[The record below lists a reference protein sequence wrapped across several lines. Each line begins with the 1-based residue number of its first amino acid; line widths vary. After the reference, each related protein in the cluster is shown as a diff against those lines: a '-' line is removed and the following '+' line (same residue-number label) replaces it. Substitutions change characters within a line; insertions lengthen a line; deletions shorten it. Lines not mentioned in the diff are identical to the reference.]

1 MQSMLIWTTTMGV
14 FALLQT
20 PLFDVL
26 KVSNSYPLRGLVLE
40 KVVAQETPN
49 PQPSASPEPQ
59 ETPAP
64 TTTPSPE
71 PPTPS
76 PTTPPSPEP
85 APKPTPPASAP
96 LLLEKQGELKEGDQ
110 VLASDKSLYDE
121 YTFEGKEGQQ
131 ITILLESSEFDAY
144 LALFNSDNELLQ
156 EHDDISQTNSNA
168 EITITLPKTG
178 TYRVIVNAYDSKG
191 KGKYLLKIK

>member
-1 MQSMLIWTTTMGV
+1 MRSMLIWTTTMGV
-14 FALLQT
+14 FAVLQT
-20 PLFDVL
+20 PLLDVI

-40 KVVAQETPN
+40 KVLAQETPN
-49 PQPSASPEPQ
+49 PQPSASPELPV
-59 ETPAP
+59 EE
-64 TTTPSPE
+64 TPSPS
-71 PPTPS
+71 PIPS
-76 PTTPPSPEP
+76 PLPSPPPSTI
-85 APKPTPPASAP
+85 PTPPASAP
-96 LLLEKQGELKEGDQ
+96 LLLEEQGELKEGDQ

-131 ITILLESSEFDAY
+131 ITISLESSEFDPY
-144 LALFNSDNELLQ
+144 LALFNSENELLQ
-156 EHDDISQTNSNA
+156 EHDDISQTNANA

>member
-1 MQSMLIWTTTMGV
+1 MRSMLIWTTTMGL
-14 FALLQT
+14 FAVLQT

-26 KVSNSYPLRGLVLE
+26 NVSNSYPLRGLVLE
-40 KVVAQETPN
+40 KVLAQETPN
-49 PQPSASPEPQ
+49 PQPSASPELPV
-59 ETPAP
+59 EE
-64 TTTPSPE
+64 TPSPS
-71 PPTPS
+71 PIPS
-76 PTTPPSPEP
+76 PLPSPPPSTI
-85 APKPTPPASAP
+85 PTPPASAP
-96 LLLEKQGELKEGDQ
+96 LLLEEQGELKEGDQ

-131 ITILLESSEFDAY
+131 ITISLESSEFDPY
-144 LALFNSDNELLQ
+144 LALFNSENELLQ
-156 EHDDISQTNSNA
+156 EHDDISQTNANA

>member
-1 MQSMLIWTTTMGV
+1 M
-14 FALLQT
+14 
-20 PLFDVL
+20 
-26 KVSNSYPLRGLVLE
+26 K
-40 KVVAQETPN
+40 
-49 PQPSASPEPQ
+49 
-59 ETPAP
+59 
-64 TTTPSPE
+64 
-71 PPTPS
+71 
-76 PTTPPSPEP
+76 
-85 APKPTPPASAP
+85 
-96 LLLEKQGELKEGDQ
+96 LKEGDQ

-131 ITILLESSEFDAY
+131 ITISLESSEFDAY

-191 KGKYLLKIK
+191 RGKYLLKIK